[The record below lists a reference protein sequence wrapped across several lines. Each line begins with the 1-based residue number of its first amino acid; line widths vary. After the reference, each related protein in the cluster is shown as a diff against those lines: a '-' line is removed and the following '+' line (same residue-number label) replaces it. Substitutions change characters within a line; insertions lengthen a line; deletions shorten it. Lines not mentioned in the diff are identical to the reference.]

1 MVRQKTRVLVL
12 LFVFA
17 AGITSSPDLVA
28 HDDVALCEPCERSG
42 WNIDFEL
49 GILQWYVTRDPGAEE
64 QENRSGTGTY
74 YRQPDAQYAA
84 APRIALSYL
93 DSSGVGLR
101 GTYFSFDS
109 ESDTLVSATNDETM
123 QFKVGLWSSDY
134 EMLFAK
140 IGPRCS
146 SMFSAGVR
154 VMSFD
159 FEEIQGE
166 AGGSIIESQRESTFT
181 GYGPTAAFEL
191 RRPGGVLTPFMKLR
205 ASVLYGDVEREDLLT
220 GNQTNAWEP
229 GLETYFESQIGFE
242 CRKSVGCGQWFFRTG
257 LEAHY
262 APLLGTVSETGSDN
276 EEDNMAWG
284 LVGCTFSTGFRF

>member
-12 LFVFA
+12 LFAFA

-205 ASVLYGDVEREDLLT
+205 ASVLYGDVEREDLPAPRGPGDT
-220 GNQTNAWEP
+220 EGHGNCGHDEGASP
-229 GLETYFESQIGFE
+229 GDQIAQE
-242 CRKSVGCGQWFFRTG
+242 DRPSRYATKG
-257 LEAHY
+257 L
-262 APLLGTVSETGSDN
+262 N
-276 EEDNMAWG
+276 EEKQGKRREQQRHDEEESPEEVSQDD
-284 LVGCTFSTGFRF
+284 LQ